1 MALTPQPEHSTPA
14 RILLADDQED
24 ILDALQLLLKRAG
37 YQTTVVTHTS
47 AVLEAL
53 EVNDFDLLLI
63 DLNYAQDTT
72 SGGEGLD
79 LLSQIRL
86 IDETVPVL
94 VMTAWSTVDLAVE
107 AMQRGASDFV
117 QKPWQNMHLLEKIQA
132 HVARY
137 RDLASQQRRRLRQD
151 TEPLKL
157 SLEAATTVFRTRIPK
172 EVPARKIGK
181 YEIGDELGRG
191 AMGVVFKARDPLI
204 GRLVALKTLALAAS
218 QSEDLRQRFYREA
231 QAAGGLQH
239 PNIVTVYEMGEQNGV
254 PFIVMEYLEGESLD
268 AVLSRSTQ
276 IPLAQKLG
284 YLVQVCRA
292 LSYAHQHG
300 IVHRDIKPGNIV
312 VTRDGTVKVVDFGIA
327 RIVDTSKTHT
337 GVLVG
342 TLAYL
347 SPQLVKGEPA
357 DERSDIWA
365 TGVVCYELFAGLK
378 PFDGDNHAA
387 LLRSIVSDEPRS
399 LAKLAPDCPD
409 EIRVIIERMLRKKTE
424 DRYQSFEELLGEIEP
439 LWRRQQR
446 ECVDEHLARAMSS
459 RSEGF
464 LEEVRAEAETRVA
477 SAPPIGVRSQM
488 VEEIEQEIS
497 IQPSA
502 RTS

>member
-1 MALTPQPEHSTPA
+1 MSNLTSVEALAWVVQFSSHMETLEVALTPQPEHSTPA

-63 DLNYAQDTT
+63 DLNYAQHTT

-107 AMQRGASDFV
+107 AMRRGASDFV

-132 HVARY
+132 HVARH

-151 TEPLKL
+151 TEPPKL
-157 SLEAATTVFRTRIPK
+157 SLEAATVFRTCIPK
-172 EVPARKIGK
+172 EMPARKIGK
-181 YEIGDELGRG
+181 YEIRGELGRG

-387 LLRSIVSDEPRS
+387 LLLSIVSDEPRS

-439 LWRRQQR
+439 FWRR
-446 ECVDEHLARAMSS
+446 STS
-459 RSEGF
+459 RG
-464 LEEVRAEAETRVA
+464 RNPRGICTANRG
-477 SAPPIGVRSQM
+477 APANGR
-488 VEEIEQEIS
+488 
-497 IQPSA
+497 
-502 RTS
+502 RN